1 MTQRSVPQRLAPEE
15 LLSRCTFPPAASE
28 LVCAVSGGA
37 GLPCAAGPRDGRRV
51 PRNRRPCGPRAS
63 PGVADRRPRW
73 SRVPPRVG
81 SGPNFVPRGWRC
93 HLVPTSRPGPRMA
106 RRGVLP
112 AGTAT
117 GHTMDD
123 QAETV
128 FLNLLRGAGLDGLAA
143 MRRGFHHPLLPVRR
157 SETRAICLNEGLE
170 PVEDPTNQD
179 PRFLRNRVRHDL
191 LPLCSQIA
199 GRDVVPILAR
209 QAGVFAAEADLLDE
223 LAAEVDVSDAAA
235 LNAAP
240 CRARRA
246 GQRGAGCET
255 AATRPIW
262 RPWSEFWRLPGG
274 TPGRRTWPR
283 GSGFED
289 LARRWPWHRYHGS
302 IRARSGSVC
311 ARCRLRHAD
320 IHGALMLRP
329 V

>member
-37 GLPCAAGPRDGRRV
+37 DSLALLVLATAAGCRVTAVHVDHGLRSESRSEAEVVARAARRY
-51 PRNRRPCGPRAS
+51 GAEFRAER
-63 PGVADRRPRW
+63 VE
-73 SRVPPRVG
+73 VPP
-81 SGPNFVPRGWRC
+81 GPNLEARA
-93 HLVPTSRPGPRMA
+93 RMA

-179 PRFLRNRVRHDL
+179 ARFLRNRVRHDL

-240 CRARRA
+240 CALARRA
-246 GQRGAGCET
+246 
-255 AATRPIW
+255 TRRW
-262 RPWSEFWRLPGG
+262 LRDGG
-274 TPGRRTWPR
+274 YPP
-283 GSGFED
+283 D
-289 LARRWPWHRYHGS
+289 LAAVERVLAVARGDTRATDVAPGIRVRRSRKALALAPIPR
-302 IRARSGSVC
+302 V
-311 ARCRLRHAD
+311 D
-320 IHGALMLRP
+320 QGAVR
-329 V
+329 